1 VSGGRLPGLRPM
13 ALLSTGLPAAAL
25 PSTALPPAGHPST
38 AVHVAS
44 LRLPAQAVASPLA
57 RSFVRGVLGE
67 WRLAQA
73 VEVAEL
79 LTSELVGNAI
89 GACAGDR
96 PPACVQVALTASRGR
111 LLIEVT
117 DPDPRPP
124 VPREPDADEEGGR
137 GLMLVDCL
145 ADRWGHRPARGA
157 CGGPRGK
164 TVWFE
169 IAAAA
174 PQTAAS
180 LPLRPPAQ
188 RTPPGQG
195 DRRTPPPD
203 LALLARVRRCLHG
216 L

>member
-1 VSGGRLPGLRPM
+1 MSGGRPPSPRLT
-13 ALLSTGLPAAAL
+13 ALVSTGLPAAAL
-25 PSTALPPAGHPST
+25 PSPRLPLTG
-38 AVHVAS
+38 VHVAS

-67 WRLAQA
+67 WRLAHA
-73 VEVAEL
+73 VEIAEL

-96 PPACVQVALTASRGR
+96 PPASVEVALTACRGR
-111 LLIEVT
+111 LLVEVT

-124 VPREPDADEEGGR
+124 VPREPGMDEEGGR

-145 ADRWGHRPARGA
+145 ADRWGHRPVRGA
-157 CGGPRGK
+157 DGRPGGK

-174 PQTAAS
+174 PETAAG

-188 RTPPGQG
+188 RTPSEQAGP
-195 DRRTPPPD
+195 RTPPPD
-203 LALLARVRRCLHG
+203 LALLGRVRRCLHG